1 MFVAAE
7 EVEDEQ
13 LWSIVGELSTLQDSD
28 VCLFSVLQ
36 QRYRVFERED
46 INYCE
51 TRNFKYSI
59 GFLSTL
65 NRIQNIIDT
74 EPKKTR

>member
-36 QRYRVFERED
+36 QKYRVFERDD

-51 TRNFKYSI
+51 T
-59 GFLSTL
+59 
-65 NRIQNIIDT
+65 
-74 EPKKTR
+74 